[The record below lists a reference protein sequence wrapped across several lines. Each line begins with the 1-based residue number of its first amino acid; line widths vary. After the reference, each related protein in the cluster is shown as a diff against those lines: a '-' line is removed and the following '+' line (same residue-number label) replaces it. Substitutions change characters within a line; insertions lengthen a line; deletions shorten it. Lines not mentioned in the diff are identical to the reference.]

1 MAAEGPLRRLDERAG
16 RAIAGSRLPG
26 PAAEF
31 FADLGNMPVA
41 VPVLAAA
48 VAFTALR
55 ALRAGAFRW
64 WLAPLAAVVA
74 MAAVPLLV
82 IPLKLAVDRAGPPGA
97 DGSGYYPSG
106 HTATATVAYGAA
118 ALLLLPLLSAGAR
131 RALVTGCALVNAGV
145 GLGLVRSGY
154 HWPLDVAASWCLCGI
169 LLWGLTACQARCGRG
184 QDPERRSTPVEGG
197 ATDRTGY
204 RPK

>member
-1 MAAEGPLRRLDERAG
+1 MAAEGPLRRLDERTG
-16 RAIAGSRLPG
+16 RALAASRLPG
-26 PAAEF
+26 AAAEF

-55 ALRAGAFRW
+55 AFRAGAFRW
-64 WLAPLAAVVA
+64 WLAPLGAVVA
-74 MAAVPLLV
+74 MVAVPLLV

-118 ALLLLPLLSAGAR
+118 VLLLLPLLAAGAR
-131 RALVTGCALVNAGV
+131 RALVTGCVLVNAGV

-154 HWPLDVAASWCLCGI
+154 HWPLDVAASWCLGGT
-169 LLWGLTACQARCGRG
+169 LLWALTAC
-184 QDPERRSTPVEGG
+184 G
-197 ATDRTGY
+197 ATGRSSCRSSWRTP
-204 RPK
+204 RC